1 MAIDI
6 KHIDYP
12 ARVQSG
18 NINATAV
25 AKATEL
31 AGFRQVNKL
40 TDLYAISDFV
50 LSDSGDN
57 TNNDAL
63 MQQWWVQEQ
72 GKFYSLINWDDR
84 KQASGW
90 YAVKSISSG
99 STENRPANP
108 EIGDIY
114 FDTTLGKV
122 VYWDGTKWVDA
133 SGKTPVNS
141 YGTTDQRPTLTDKD
155 AGYIYFDTTVNRPV
169 FWNGNT
175 WIDLLLDYKVNNH
188 SLSTNP
194 VLNGTDI
201 KLDGYTIGDN
211 GDDIAPEDTV
221 NVAFGK
227 VSKEIDIERDRAT
240 DAENTI
246 INNLNKEIQD
256 RTDAVNKL
264 TTDLSTETQ
273 ERKDADATLQNNLNT
288 ETQERKDA
296 DNSITENLNKEI
308 SDRENANIALGDR
321 ITKETNDR
329 KEGDTNLQNQITDLA
344 SSLTGAYVPKGTV
357 DSVEELLAKTPTK
370 AGYVY
375 SMSVECTLNGQ
386 TYPKDNNFV
395 CLADK
400 EGGTEES
407 DWDSLGGIGN
417 LTDIYAKIDENKN
430 NISRV
435 ESEYKAAD
443 TNITTQLNQEV
454 QNRKDADTTIQNNLN
469 TETQNRENADTNLN
483 SKIDKEVSDRTAADK
498 TITDSV
504 TKEITDRTN
513 ADTALD
519 NKINTNKTTVDNY
532 TVNGQKISINPVLQG
547 SDLIV
552 HKNYNISGIDD
563 VSILPT
569 DTVYKAIAKL
579 DVKGNSTNS
588 RVDKAEINI
597 SGLTDNYNTLKGRLD
612 NINSAYQFVAS
623 VDSLDK
629 LKSYPVDNNTQVRNG
644 AVFNVNAAFTLGD
657 KPYPAGTNV
666 AVNATVAAGTAITD
680 AQLDPLGGQVDVS
693 AITGDIDSLRKV
705 VYNNHAQA
713 QISVSPNVIFKGT
726 DTKVI
731 VSWRASLQGLDNPKI
746 NYIVKKGDSNFYP
759 DSVTREEFFAEVT
772 SKSDT
777 VNDNTTY
784 NLTATVEGVN
794 LTRSASV
801 TAVYPIYYKSETG
814 DVTAL
819 PDGAVQYANPVTSAN
834 ITVTYNPSS
843 TCYLYIFIPD
853 SMSITTAQFNSASGN
868 SPLPITQQNNITVDG
883 KGTYKVYRS
892 AMRQVAGSYS
902 VTYKA

>member
-72 GKFYSLINWDDR
+72 GKFYSLINWDNR
-84 KQASGW
+84 KQADGW

-99 STENRPANP
+99 PTENRPTNP

-122 VYWDGTKWVDA
+122 VYWDGTKWVNA
-133 SGKTPVNS
+133 SGKTPANS
-141 YGTTDQRPTLTDKD
+141 YGTTEQRPTLTDKD
-155 AGYIYFDTTVNRPV
+155 TGYIYFDTTVNRPI

-194 VLNGTDI
+194 VL
-201 KLDGYTIGDN
+201 
-211 GDDIAPEDTV
+211 
-221 NVAFGK
+221 
-227 VSKEIDIERDRAT
+227 
-240 DAENTI
+240 
-246 INNLNKEIQD
+246 
-256 RTDAVNKL
+256 
-264 TTDLSTETQ
+264 
-273 ERKDADATLQNNLNT
+273 
-288 ETQERKDA
+288 
-296 DNSITENLNKEI
+296 
-308 SDRENANIALGDR
+308 
-321 ITKETNDR
+321 
-329 KEGDTNLQNQITDLA
+329 
-344 SSLTGAYVPKGTV
+344 
-357 DSVEELLAKTPTK
+357 
-370 AGYVY
+370 
-375 SMSVECTLNGQ
+375 
-386 TYPKDNNFV
+386 
-395 CLADK
+395 
-400 EGGTEES
+400 
-407 DWDSLGGIGN
+407 
-417 LTDIYAKIDENKN
+417 
-430 NISRV
+430 
-435 ESEYKAAD
+435 
-443 TNITTQLNQEV
+443 
-454 QNRKDADTTIQNNLN
+454 
-469 TETQNRENADTNLN
+469 
-483 SKIDKEVSDRTAADK
+483 
-498 TITDSV
+498 
-504 TKEITDRTN
+504 
-513 ADTALD
+513 
-519 NKINTNKTTVDNY
+519 
-532 TVNGQKISINPVLQG
+532 QG

-552 HKNYNISGIDD
+552 NKNYNISGIDD
-563 VSILPT
+563 VGILST